1 MSRAAVLCAGAVMA
15 LCTGCVGRYVP
26 STMYPYP
33 AAVRSQQTFMAQ
45 ALDKCFDQFDLAAL
59 KGKRVAVEVTG
70 VFLDAGGLADYMQK
84 RVEQKLA
91 AAGALVLE
99 PPPAQQFRK
108 VEPDYKVVVFA
119 RAAGVDMI
127 VDSTLLF
134 LSETRLVFGADLTL
148 AIYAVDASQYST
160 QTASNSDEI
169 TVSRELWLL
178 FYPISLPCPY
188 RDYPGS
194 ALMNEFRA
202 TKVQAREATPRKM
215 YGE

>member
-1 MSRAAVLCAGAVMA
+1 MSRAAVLCAGALIA

-33 AAVRSQQTFMAQ
+33 AAVRSQQIMMAQ
-45 ALDKCFDQFDLAAL
+45 SLDKCFDQFDVAAL

-70 VFLDAGGLADYMQK
+70 IFLDAGGVADYIQK
-84 RVEQKLA
+84 RVEEKLA

-119 RAAGVDMI
+119 RAAGVDTI
-127 VDSTLLF
+127 VDNTLL
-134 LSETRLVFGADLTL
+134 LYSEKRLVFGADLAL
-148 AIYAVDASQYST
+148 AMYTPDGSQYSA
-160 QTASNSDEI
+160 QTAANSDEI
-169 TVSRELWLL
+169 TVYRQLWLM

-188 RDYPGS
+188 RDTPGGT
-194 ALMNEFRA
+194 LMGEIGA
-202 TKVQAREATPRKM
+202 MREQMRQTTTQKM
-215 YGE
+215 YGQ